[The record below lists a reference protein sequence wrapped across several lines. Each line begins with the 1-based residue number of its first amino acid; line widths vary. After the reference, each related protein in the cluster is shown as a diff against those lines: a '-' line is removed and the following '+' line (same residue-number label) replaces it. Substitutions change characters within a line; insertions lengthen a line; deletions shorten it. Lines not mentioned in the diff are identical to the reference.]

1 MLITSLMRIGAILKM
16 LGRLQSSALSNN
28 DDLSVRV
35 TAVSKTSEGRLIPMH
50 NMVELTR
57 TILDLLS
64 TSYGKEIVLPPILDP
79 CFYGS

>member
-1 MLITSLMRIGAILKM
+1 MRIGAILKM

>member
-28 DDLSVRV
+28 DDLSVPV
-35 TAVSKTSEGRLIPMH
+35 TAVSKPSEGRLISMH

-57 TILDLLS
+57 TILDLLPA
-64 TSYGKEIVLPPILDP
+64 SYGKEIVLPPILDP
-79 CFYGS
+79 CF